1 VDDDASLDA
10 GDSLLPYMAR
20 VQLTGAIALQ
30 ECSHQPAALRV
41 IAGVAKL

>member
-1 VDDDASLDA
+1 
-10 GDSLLPYMAR
+10 MAR

-41 IAGVAKL
+41 IAGVANQQCDGLAKQQRGV